1 MLNQIAEIV
10 AFLIIAWVLWKY
22 LLPLIKNMI
31 TGRQDV
37 VQKQVDD
44 SAEAER
50 LNAEAK
56 QRYDAAVDE
65 AKQEAARLRDD
76 ARADATRIKEELIEQ
91 AKAEVERMKQRA
103 QDQLVA
109 ERDQLVR
116 GLRGQVGG
124 QSMDLAERLVREKLS
139 DESSRSAS
147 VDAFLAQLG
156 DLTQRG
162 AGAGAKAE
170 STTSGGGA

>member
-10 AFLIIAWVLWKY
+10 AFLIIVWVLWKY
-22 LLPLIKNMI
+22 LLPMIKNMI
-31 TGRQDV
+31 SGRQEV

-44 SAEAER
+44 SAE
-50 LNAEAK
+50 
-56 QRYDAAVDE
+56 
-65 AKQEAARLRDD
+65 
-76 ARADATRIKEELIEQ
+76 
-91 AKAEVERMKQRA
+91 
-103 QDQLVA
+103 
-109 ERDQLVR
+109 
-116 GLRGQVGG
+116 
-124 QSMDLAERLVREKLS
+124 AERLVREKLS
-139 DESSRSAS
+139 DESSRSES

>member
-10 AFLIIAWVLWKY
+10 AFLIIVWVLWKY

-31 TGRQDV
+31 SGRQEV

-91 AKAEVERMKQRA
+91 AKAEVERMKQRGE
-103 QDQLVA
+103 DQLVA

-116 GLRGQVGG
+116 GLRSQVGG
-124 QSMDLAERLVREKLS
+124 QSMDLAERLVLEKLS

-147 VDAFLAQLG
+147 VDSFLAQLG

-162 AGAGAKAE
+162 AKADSTTS